1 MACPGHGVCAQAP
14 SLQHAGAASG
24 RRAVIGGL
32 AQRGVERDVWFSAGI
47 ETATAAPQLQS
58 TAALGRAPWCVLPG
72 EWLVTSRGAERKDRG
87 RWGPL
92 SCMVAGEDE
101 IRQRAAR
108 LGGCSSP
115 VSGESHPLLRGARLA
130 SRLPP
135 LGLLLQL
142 SPLSHP
148 TPEGPGRLAFES
160 RLTRQ
165 RATALSGCH
174 TLSDTEKG
182 GVPILC
188 PSNP

>member
-1 MACPGHGVCAQAP
+1 VPGPRCVCAGALSSARRRRLRQA
-14 SLQHAGAASG
+14 SGDWRAGAAG
-24 RRAVIGGL
+24 
-32 AQRGVERDVWFSAGI
+32 
-47 ETATAAPQLQS
+47 
-58 TAALGRAPWCVLPG
+58 
-72 EWLVTSRGAERKDRG
+72 RGARRLVFGGNWNRHSCSPAPEHCCSRQGTMVRPIRWVVGDVPRGREEGRG

-174 TLSDTEKG
+174 TLSDTEKA
-182 GVPILC
+182 GVPI